1 MTLLPLVM
9 CLILFFEGLF
19 VWVHFGARIQ
29 AMTCCSLRAVKNTK
43 FERILRNPILNLIE
57 IAQQIQ
63 THPERVDENILKYV
77 EKTIEDAGWRCAA
90 RSFKFMDETGAFG
103 KMRSSY

>member
-1 MTLLPLVM
+1 MD
-9 CLILFFEGLF
+9 
-19 VWVHFGARIQ
+19 
-29 AMTCCSLRAVKNTK
+29 
-43 FERILRNPILNLIE
+43 LIE

-63 THPERVDENILKYV
+63 AHPERVAEDILRYV
-77 EKTIEDAGWRCAA
+77 EETIEDAGWTCAA